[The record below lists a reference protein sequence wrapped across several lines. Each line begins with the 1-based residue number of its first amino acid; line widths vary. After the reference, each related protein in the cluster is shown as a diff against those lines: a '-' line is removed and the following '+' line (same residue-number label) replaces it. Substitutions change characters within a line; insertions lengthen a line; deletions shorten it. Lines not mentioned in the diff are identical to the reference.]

1 MNIPSLREFPRV
13 SSIPTSHLP
22 RSLSSLETWGFGLTG
37 LLLWLGAAPGMQA
50 ELGAQAI
57 WVWLP
62 GVVIGVIINLQV
74 KHLGSLW
81 PDLSGGTPNYITR
94 LLPDAPFLSTYVALG
109 YFISWVAV
117 LPVNA
122 IILTA
127 LIESNLAPLGL
138 YCPRVI
144 LEIGFTV
151 IAFFVAFSGTRAL
164 GILHLVFVVPA
175 VALLLWF
182 CVQGGGWLLISPA
195 SPGVMPSDWS
205 TFDGMKWAKWYIIAA
220 YAVYACETSSAFV
233 ADSRQPK
240 KTLRI
245 LPIAA
250 GLIPVVYLVG
260 SWVLMR
266 LAPLSSLTP
275 NKFTTN
281 PFEQLLIATPFWGQ
295 FAPFLV
301 TFLIAS
307 GALLSCA
314 TAVSNCPRILY
325 QLSLDGYLPSIFSV
339 TSRSGVLGP
348 SLVLTLFLSLLCLG
362 WGDVHRIVM
371 VTGVGWLLSFV
382 VFHWGLWQQRE
393 ESDVLYPWWSLGF
406 AILEAIALVVGG
418 IAWGW
423 HDLLIGLALP
433 VLIGI
438 GCYLIPQIPL
448 APFQAESWRSHAK
461 MSVKEGRDF
470 VAIQV
475 SGLITLICGAI
486 AISWGIRSMIDGA
499 PDVISG
505 NLLVVVILSVA
516 FVGVAIACW
525 TTLPQVS
532 AMAEARERAE
542 GFFNLAVDSI
552 LVLDEYG
559 AIRRANAATESL
571 FGLPMS
577 DVIGHPLSRFLV
589 GLSDIP
595 EEWSQRSERAVHQPT
610 ASPRVV
616 EVTISSRLASS
627 ISLVSPEAGKYVAV
641 LRDITERKIAE
652 EDLQKSEQ
660 QLRDKASE
668 LEHLLGELTH
678 TQGQLI
684 QAEKMSSLG
693 QLVAGVAHEINN
705 PVNFINGNLHHAH
718 RYIEDLLILIEL
730 YQASYPDT
738 PTVIEDKAQEIDLEF
753 MQADLPKLLRSMQV
767 GADRILDIIRSLR
780 SFSRHD
786 EADVKETDIHAGL
799 DSTLMILRNRLKAK
813 PKCPDIQVIRDYGE
827 IPMIECYPGQLNQVF
842 MNLLSNAIDAVEDR
856 VMQEPVSDRP
866 NSADQ
871 GVTND
876 PPTIWIQ
883 TQVTLTDR
891 LIIRITDNGLGIPE
905 SSRSRLFD
913 PFFTTKPVGKGT
925 GLGLAI
931 SYQIIVERHHGML
944 TCHSTI
950 GRGTEFVVELPTRQ
964 TLSQLHSVNASA
976 L

>member
-1 MNIPSLREFPRV
+1 MNIPFLREFPRI
-13 SSIPTSHLP
+13 SSTPVSHLP

-62 GVVIGVIINLQV
+62 GVVIGVIVNLQV

-138 YCPRVI
+138 HCPRVI
-144 LEIGFTV
+144 LEIGFTI

-175 VALLLWF
+175 VVLLLWF
-182 CVQGGGWLLISPA
+182 CVQGGGWLLISSA

-205 TFDGMKWAKWYIIAA
+205 TFDGMKWAKWYIIAT
-220 YAVYACETSSAFV
+220 YAVYACETSSTFV
-233 ADSRQPK
+233 ADSRQPQA
-240 KTLRI
+240 TLRI

-266 LAPLSSLTP
+266 LAPLSSVTP
-275 NKFTTN
+275 NKLTTN
-281 PFEQLLIATPFWGQ
+281 PFEQILIATPFWGQ
-295 FAPFLV
+295 SAPFLV

-348 SLVLTLFLSLLCLG
+348 SLVLTLSLSLVCLM

-382 VFHWGLWQQRE
+382 VFHWGLWRQRE
-393 ESDVLYPWWSLGF
+393 TLDVLYPWGSLGF
-406 AILEAIALVVGG
+406 ASLEAIALVAGG

-433 VLIGI
+433 VLIGL
-438 GCYLIPQIPL
+438 GCYLVPQIPL
-448 APFQAESWRSHAK
+448 APFRAEVWRSPDNTA
-461 MSVKEGRDF
+461 VKEGRDF

-505 NLLVVVILSVA
+505 
-516 FVGVAIACW
+516 
-525 TTLPQVS
+525 
-532 AMAEARERAE
+532 
-542 GFFNLAVDSI
+542 
-552 LVLDEYG
+552 
-559 AIRRANAATESL
+559 
-571 FGLPMS
+571 
-577 DVIGHPLSRFLV
+577 
-589 GLSDIP
+589 
-595 EEWSQRSERAVHQPT
+595 
-610 ASPRVV
+610 
-616 EVTISSRLASS
+616 
-627 ISLVSPEAGKYVAV
+627 
-641 LRDITERKIAE
+641 
-652 EDLQKSEQ
+652 
-660 QLRDKASE
+660 
-668 LEHLLGELTH
+668 
-678 TQGQLI
+678 
-684 QAEKMSSLG
+684 
-693 QLVAGVAHEINN
+693 
-705 PVNFINGNLHHAH
+705 
-718 RYIEDLLILIEL
+718 
-730 YQASYPDT
+730 
-738 PTVIEDKAQEIDLEF
+738 
-753 MQADLPKLLRSMQV
+753 
-767 GADRILDIIRSLR
+767 
-780 SFSRHD
+780 
-786 EADVKETDIHAGL
+786 
-799 DSTLMILRNRLKAK
+799 
-813 PKCPDIQVIRDYGE
+813 
-827 IPMIECYPGQLNQVF
+827 
-842 MNLLSNAIDAVEDR
+842 
-856 VMQEPVSDRP
+856 
-866 NSADQ
+866 
-871 GVTND
+871 
-876 PPTIWIQ
+876 
-883 TQVTLTDR
+883 
-891 LIIRITDNGLGIPE
+891 
-905 SSRSRLFD
+905 
-913 PFFTTKPVGKGT
+913 
-925 GLGLAI
+925 
-931 SYQIIVERHHGML
+931 
-944 TCHSTI
+944 
-950 GRGTEFVVELPTRQ
+950 
-964 TLSQLHSVNASA
+964 
-976 L
+976 